1 MQATITTKPT
11 VTKRIGVSMKV
22 KFTFTNIDNS
32 LYTKEECSV
41 IMEVQA
47 DDESTAFIL
56 SMHLQK
62 VLGADYFNFV
72 E

>member
-1 MQATITTKPT
+1 
-11 VTKRIGVSMKV
+11 
-22 KFTFTNIDNS
+22 
-32 LYTKEECSV
+32 
-41 IMEVQA
+41 MEVQA